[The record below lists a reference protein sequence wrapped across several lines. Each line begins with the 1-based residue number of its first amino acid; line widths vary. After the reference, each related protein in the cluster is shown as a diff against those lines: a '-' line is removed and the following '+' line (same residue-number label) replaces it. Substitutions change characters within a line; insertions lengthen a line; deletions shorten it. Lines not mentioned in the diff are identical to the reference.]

1 MKIVFEQ
8 SVKAV
13 GLVVVSSIVGLC
25 LLTPVLLAVSFLRN
39 YGLAPDL
46 SSVTQTAIFAE
57 SHTGEL
63 AKFFEW
69 YNSLMPGYARFGSGL
84 GMIAGA
90 FWALGYAK
98 PYHAVARI
106 LGGFTAGFI
115 MGARL
120 AMFITSD
127 PPIVVGAALACAVWT
142 GGYLFVIGRPSIFK
156 PMPLIELNLSS
167 YK

>member
-8 SVKAV
+8 CLMAV
-13 GLVVVSSIVGLC
+13 GLVLVASAVGFIV
-25 LLTPVLLAVSFLRN
+25 LTPVLLAVSFLRN

-46 SSVTQTAIFAE
+46 SAVTQTAIFARPQ
-57 SHTGEL
+57 TGEL
-63 AKFFEW
+63 AKFLEW

-98 PYHAVARI
+98 PFHPIARI
-106 LGGFTAGFI
+106 LGGAMAGLI

-127 PPIVVGAALACAVWT
+127 PPIVLGGALVCAAWT
-142 GGYLFVIGRPSIFK
+142 GGYLFVVGRPSIFK
-156 PMPLIELNLSS
+156 PLPVIELNLSS
-167 YK
+167 